1 MVMKKLLSMS
11 LILSV
16 CSSNLF
22 AQTTPEVCALGDS
35 VAIKKV
41 RIPDLPGFFFKVHPD
56 GKHIAFI
63 SSETNKLLDL
73 ETGKTTKLPGMVDP
87 VWSPDGKF
95 LTVPFVNLP
104 NETQSLFGF
113 YETNSII
120 ETSKQE
126 GDLNTLGSGAKIEGV
141 YQSLGKQGD
150 SYRMVTDE
158 MGLVLGDVTFN
169 DNKVAI
175 KSAFTRPC
183 SNLDRLPTDL
193 PMLSKDGKYLS
204 VYDSESKST
213 KIFHVAEDKSCN
225 LAVDLGIGTGKV
237 SFNNDSS
244 QIAFHVDQFSDFE
257 EGYFSGISKDKLKN
271 VIVVNLEASEE
282 GKKLKA
288 TSWAQASHH
297 VKAGDGAY
305 YPDFD
310 GKDNVYY
317 LEDVNNHY
325 QFVQT
330 NSSLLD
336 FHSTTPSGLID
347 VISCSNCHQKETKSN
362 VSVMAKMW
370 SDICKGQT
378 KMDLT
383 LAPSLIGAMDPKAC
397 LEMVDQFWV
406 ASLGVTKD
414 ELKAACPK
422 KKGPT
427 GEIIGNW
434 GEEQAQSAKALI
446 QSRCLMCHRRDMEYE
461 TEETITVAT
470 GPETQIKE
478 TRKVKKFLPAL
489 KAEGNDPVISARMM
503 HSIETYGNPEAAMPK
518 GSSLEPDQVKLLR
531 DYFRR
536 DLLDVPREAMGELY
550 SPGMYI
556 SRYSDEHLEAE
567 KKKILEYT
575 PNATEEMIKEISMW
589 SDCIYGQKNCQ
600 EYIDY
605 KIPQYRS
612 EAEKLPLEKREEFI
626 QDQVLSF
633 KCLNYFEITKDQCI
647 EAKLK
652 KSLST
657 K

>member
-16 CSSNLF
+16 CSSSLF

-35 VAIKKV
+35 VAVKKV
-41 RIPDLPGFFFKVHPD
+41 RVPDLPGYFFKVHPD

-63 SSETNKLLDL
+63 GSETNKLLDM
-73 ETGKTTKLPGMVDP
+73 ETGKTTKLPGSVDP

-95 LTVPFVNLP
+95 LTAPFVNVP

-113 YETNSII
+113 YESGSVI
-120 ETSKQE
+120 ETSKQS
-126 GDLNTLGSGAKIEGV
+126 GDLSSLGSGAKIEGV
-141 YQSLGKQGD
+141 YQSIGKSGD
-150 SYRMVTDE
+150 GYRMVTDE
-158 MGLVLGDVTFN
+158 KGLVLGDVSFN

-175 KSAFTRPC
+175 TSEFTRPC
-183 SNLDRLPTDL
+183 ENLERIPTDL

-213 KIFHVAEDKSCN
+213 KIFHVAGDKSCS

-271 VIVVNLEASEE
+271 VIVVNLEASDE

-317 LEDVNNHY
+317 LEDVNNNY

-336 FHSTTPSGLID
+336 FHSTSSSGLID
-347 VISCSNCHQKETKSN
+347 VISCSDCHQKEGKSP
-362 VSVMAKMW
+362 VGIMAKMW

-378 KMDLT
+378 KIDLT
-383 LAPSLIGAMDPKAC
+383 IAPSLIGAIDPKAC
-397 LEMVDQFWV
+397 LDMVDEFWV
-406 ASLGVTKD
+406 ASLGVSKE
-414 ELKAACPK
+414 ELKSTCPK
-422 KKGPT
+422 KKG
-427 GEIIGNW
+427 GEIATIGTW
-434 GEEQAQSAKALI
+434 GEEQAQSAKAII

-461 TEETITVAT
+461 TEESMTVAT
-470 GPETQIKE
+470 GPGTQIEEK
-478 TRKVKKFLPAL
+478 RKVKRVLPAL
-489 KAEGNDPVISARMM
+489 KAEGNGPLVSARMM
-503 HSIETYGNPEAAMPK
+503 HSIQNYSNPEAQMPK
-518 GSSLEPDQVKLLR
+518 GSTLEREQVNLLR
-531 DYFRR
+531 DYLKR
-536 DLLDVPREAMGELY
+536 DLLDVPREAQMELY
-550 SPGMYI
+550 NPNMYI
-556 SRYSDEHLEAE
+556 SRYTDENLEAE

-575 PNATEEMIKEISMW
+575 PNATPEMIKEISMW
-589 SDCIYGQKNCQ
+589 SDCIYGQRNCQ

-612 EAEKLPLEKREEFI
+612 EAERLPEDKREKYVQE
-626 QDQVLSF
+626 QVLNF
-633 KCLNYFEITKDQCI
+633 KCLNYFEITKDECI
-647 EAKLK
+647 EAKMK